1 MNKNPEINNTQD
13 SYMQYTVHKLCIS
26 SNDFVNLVDYINS
39 TDKNTSTY
47 ILRYA
52 WSDDYY
58 CNDMSASGLDG
69 KFLVSEQTVYL
80 DFDIIS
86 LTFKGKDEKKTV
98 IPVVS
103 DPTDGFAG
111 IQDTRPN
118 QNLGDNIDQKLEDLI
133 PDSASIIKKLAG
145 AVIVITG
152 LYLVYTLADS
162 LFFTNNYRRRR

>member
-58 CNDMSASGLDG
+58 CNDMTAFGLDG
-69 KFLVSEQTVYL
+69 KFLVAEETVYL
-80 DFDIIS
+80 DFKIIS
-86 LTFKGKDEKKTV
+86 LTFKGEDEKITV

-133 PDSASIIKKLAG
+133 PDSASIIKKLAA